1 MVNTSDFSKRLQLIM
16 DYYELTA
23 SAFADSLQIQRSSIS
38 HLLSERNKPSL
49 DFILKLVETYPE
61 VDIFWITQGKG
72 SFPPAPLE
80 KIENSSK
87 ERPKSTTN
95 QYQGSLFDTFS
106 KDKEGTPNQVI
117 NALEENIP
125 EKIIGC
131 TKKQIK
137 KIVFFYENNTFEVY
151 ENH

>member
-72 SFPPAPLE
+72 SFPPAPSN
-80 KIENSSK
+80 KIENLSNEKSK
-87 ERPKSTTN
+87 NTVI
-95 QYQGSLFDTFS
+95 QYQGSLFDS
-106 KDKEGTPNQVI
+106 LLHNDEITPTHSI
-117 NALEENIP
+117 NALEEHLPKETTNTI
-125 EKIIGC
+125 
-131 TKKQIK
+131 QRQLK